1 MVMRYF
7 YRDSAWWHIGF
18 SYDPEL
24 VKEVKSFANSG
35 FNPELREWYVPVH
48 ITTSAAVQKW
58 LADHNFREGRV
69 YTPSRRVVE
78 YQEPPEVITTDDV
91 LAACKEISLKRTP
104 RHYQA
109 EGIAYMINHGNCING
124 DDCGLGKAQPLNTK
138 IRTMNG
144 YILMKDIRVGDKIL
158 HPTGGEQIVE
168 KIYPQGVK
176 SMYKVTFSDGS
187 FTHCCNE
194 HLWNV
199 ATDNWI
205 KRGKPYQTLS
215 LDQIMAEDIFA
226 CKNKKAY
233 RYRIPITNVIQY
245 SPVEVEI
252 QPYLLG
258 CLIGDGGLTKS
269 VRFTTIDDE
278 ILDHFELP
286 EGCYIHKE
294 SKDKITYSITGIR
307 GPISAGNQAIF
318 RKLLRKYGLFG
329 TRSDTKFIPKDYL
342 YNSEEVRLEILRG
355 LLDTDGT
362 VNSGGDIGFSTTSEQ
377 LMKDLQELVW
387 SLGGTIRIGTRIG
400 RYKKNGVL
408 KYCKKSYR
416 CSIMLPKG
424 VIPFK
429 LKRKVDRFNQ
439 PRKYSPVRKIVAI
452 EYVGEAEMQC
462 IKVSQPDG
470 LYLCDDFIVTH
481 NTGQSIVTVELMD
494 VFPTLVICPASVKY
508 NWKKEWQKWNPTRT
522 VGIVESGR
530 NYDES
535 VWDSDVVV
543 INFDILGERSTDKP
557 KAKYK
562 ELLRKY
568 WGSCVIDEIHF
579 LKSEKAMRTRMTK
592 KITKPIAHIWG
603 LTGTLTQNRP
613 LELVQPY
620 QILRRFVEIFGG
632 TLEFKFRYCDAKKT
646 MYGFDA
652 SGFSNLEE
660 LHELLRM
667 AGYVRRQKRDVL
679 TELPPVIEQIVD
691 APISNAREYH
701 HAEDDLLNYLETI
714 DVEKAS
720 SAANAPHLVMLNTL
734 RTLSIAGKMAFI
746 KSYIQ
751 EWLESNEEK
760 QLAVFGVHREP
771 LQELADH
778 FKAPVIQGGVSIE
791 NKQRIVDAFAA
802 RKHRLLF
809 ANIQSAG
816 TGTDG
821 LQTHC
826 SDMIYIELPDRS
838 TDVEQTNARLERMG
852 QTSTI
857 TVTYLLSPETID
869 VEMKETLDGKKMLTD
884 IVNAGHS
891 ENELIA
897 MKFFRNRRRNS

>member
-1 MVMRYF
+1 MRYF

-58 LADHNFREGRV
+58 LVDHNFREERV
-69 YTPSRRVVE
+69 YTPSKRVVE
-78 YQEPPEVITTDDV
+78 YQEPPEVITADNV
-91 LAACKEISLKRTP
+91 LAACKEVSLKRTP

-124 DDCGLGKAQPLNTK
+124 DDCGLGK
-138 IRTMNG
+138 
-144 YILMKDIRVGDKIL
+144 
-158 HPTGGEQIVE
+158 
-168 KIYPQGVK
+168 
-176 SMYKVTFSDGS
+176 
-187 FTHCCNE
+187 
-194 HLWNV
+194 
-199 ATDNWI
+199 
-205 KRGKPYQTLS
+205 
-215 LDQIMAEDIFA
+215 
-226 CKNKKAY
+226 
-233 RYRIPITNVIQY
+233 
-245 SPVEVEI
+245 
-252 QPYLLG
+252 
-258 CLIGDGGLTKS
+258 
-269 VRFTTIDDE
+269 
-278 ILDHFELP
+278 
-286 EGCYIHKE
+286 
-294 SKDKITYSITGIR
+294 
-307 GPISAGNQAIF
+307 
-318 RKLLRKYGLFG
+318 
-329 TRSDTKFIPKDYL
+329 
-342 YNSEEVRLEILRG
+342 
-355 LLDTDGT
+355 
-362 VNSGGDIGFSTTSEQ
+362 
-377 LMKDLQELVW
+377 
-387 SLGGTIRIGTRIG
+387 
-400 RYKKNGVL
+400 
-408 KYCKKSYR
+408 
-416 CSIMLPKG
+416 
-424 VIPFK
+424 
-429 LKRKVDRFNQ
+429 
-439 PRKYSPVRKIVAI
+439 
-452 EYVGEAEMQC
+452 
-462 IKVSQPDG
+462 
-470 LYLCDDFIVTH
+470 
-481 NTGQSIVTVELMD
+481 TGQAIVTVELMD

-508 NWKKEWQKWNPTRT
+508 NWKKEWQKWNPART

-620 QILRRFVEIFGG
+620 QILRRFTEVFGD
-632 TLEFKFRYCDAKKT
+632 TLAFKFRYCDAKKT

-734 RTLSIAGKMAFI
+734 RTLSIVGKMVFI

>member
-1 MVMRYF
+1 MRYF

-35 FNPELREWYVPVH
+35 YNPELKEWYISVH

-78 YQEPPEVITTDDV
+78 YQEPPEVITADDV

-124 DDCGLGKAQPLNTK
+124 DDCGLGK
-138 IRTMNG
+138 
-144 YILMKDIRVGDKIL
+144 
-158 HPTGGEQIVE
+158 
-168 KIYPQGVK
+168 
-176 SMYKVTFSDGS
+176 
-187 FTHCCNE
+187 
-194 HLWNV
+194 
-199 ATDNWI
+199 
-205 KRGKPYQTLS
+205 
-215 LDQIMAEDIFA
+215 
-226 CKNKKAY
+226 
-233 RYRIPITNVIQY
+233 
-245 SPVEVEI
+245 
-252 QPYLLG
+252 
-258 CLIGDGGLTKS
+258 
-269 VRFTTIDDE
+269 
-278 ILDHFELP
+278 
-286 EGCYIHKE
+286 
-294 SKDKITYSITGIR
+294 
-307 GPISAGNQAIF
+307 
-318 RKLLRKYGLFG
+318 
-329 TRSDTKFIPKDYL
+329 
-342 YNSEEVRLEILRG
+342 
-355 LLDTDGT
+355 
-362 VNSGGDIGFSTTSEQ
+362 
-377 LMKDLQELVW
+377 
-387 SLGGTIRIGTRIG
+387 
-400 RYKKNGVL
+400 
-408 KYCKKSYR
+408 
-416 CSIMLPKG
+416 
-424 VIPFK
+424 
-429 LKRKVDRFNQ
+429 
-439 PRKYSPVRKIVAI
+439 
-452 EYVGEAEMQC
+452 
-462 IKVSQPDG
+462 
-470 LYLCDDFIVTH
+470 
-481 NTGQSIVTVELMD
+481 TGQAIVTVELMD

-508 NWKKEWQKWNPTRT
+508 NWKKEWQKWNPART

-734 RTLSIAGKMAFI
+734 RTLSIVGKMAFI

>member
-1 MVMRYF
+1 MRYF

-24 VKEVKSFANSG
+24 VKEAKSFANSG
-35 FNPELREWYVPVH
+35 YNPELKEWYIPVH

-58 LADHNFREGRV
+58 LADNNFREGRV

-124 DDCGLGKAQPLNTK
+124 DDCGLGK
-138 IRTMNG
+138 
-144 YILMKDIRVGDKIL
+144 
-158 HPTGGEQIVE
+158 
-168 KIYPQGVK
+168 
-176 SMYKVTFSDGS
+176 
-187 FTHCCNE
+187 
-194 HLWNV
+194 
-199 ATDNWI
+199 
-205 KRGKPYQTLS
+205 
-215 LDQIMAEDIFA
+215 
-226 CKNKKAY
+226 
-233 RYRIPITNVIQY
+233 
-245 SPVEVEI
+245 
-252 QPYLLG
+252 
-258 CLIGDGGLTKS
+258 
-269 VRFTTIDDE
+269 
-278 ILDHFELP
+278 
-286 EGCYIHKE
+286 
-294 SKDKITYSITGIR
+294 
-307 GPISAGNQAIF
+307 
-318 RKLLRKYGLFG
+318 
-329 TRSDTKFIPKDYL
+329 
-342 YNSEEVRLEILRG
+342 
-355 LLDTDGT
+355 
-362 VNSGGDIGFSTTSEQ
+362 
-377 LMKDLQELVW
+377 
-387 SLGGTIRIGTRIG
+387 
-400 RYKKNGVL
+400 
-408 KYCKKSYR
+408 
-416 CSIMLPKG
+416 
-424 VIPFK
+424 
-429 LKRKVDRFNQ
+429 
-439 PRKYSPVRKIVAI
+439 
-452 EYVGEAEMQC
+452 
-462 IKVSQPDG
+462 
-470 LYLCDDFIVTH
+470 
-481 NTGQSIVTVELMD
+481 TGQAIVTVELMD

-508 NWKKEWQKWNPTRT
+508 NWKKEWQKWNPART

-530 NYDES
+530 NYNES

-734 RTLSIAGKMAFI
+734 RTLSIVGKMAFI

-869 VEMKETLDGKKMLTD
+869 VEMKETLGGKKMLTD